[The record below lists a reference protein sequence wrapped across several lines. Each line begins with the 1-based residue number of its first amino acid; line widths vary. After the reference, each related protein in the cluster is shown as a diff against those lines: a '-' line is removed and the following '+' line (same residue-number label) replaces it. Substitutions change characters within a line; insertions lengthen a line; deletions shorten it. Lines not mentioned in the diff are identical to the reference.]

1 MSTDSKLKTHY
12 TMTSIEFHTQLI
24 NLESSLFKFAFRLV
38 NKRTDA
44 QDLVQDTFLRVL
56 SSQGKYV
63 EKVSF
68 KAWTFTIM
76 KNTFIDRY
84 RRNSNKVIYSDQDN
98 SQFFM
103 SKTMTSGSD
112 EPDVI
117 YSAMEIDRNIE
128 NLNEKFRIPFNMY
141 LNGYKYKEIA
151 DKLNMNLGTVKSR
164 IFFSRKILMV
174 KLNN

>member
-1 MSTDSKLKTHY
+1 
-12 TMTSIEFHTQLI
+12 MTSIEFHSQLI
-24 NLESSLFKFAFRLV
+24 NLEGSLFKFACRLV
-38 NKRTDA
+38 NKKPDA
-44 QDLVQDTFLRVL
+44 QDLVQDTFLKVL
-56 SSQGKYV
+56 MNQGKYV

-68 KAWTFTIM
+68 KAWAFTIM

-84 RRNSNKVIYSDQDN
+84 RHTISKAIYSDQTN
-98 SQFFM
+98 EQFFM
-103 SKTMTSGSD
+103 NKTTAYGSD

-128 NLNEKFRIPFNMY
+128 NLQDKFRIPFNMY

-164 IFFSRKILMV
+164 IFLSRKHLMV
-174 KLNN
+174 KLSN